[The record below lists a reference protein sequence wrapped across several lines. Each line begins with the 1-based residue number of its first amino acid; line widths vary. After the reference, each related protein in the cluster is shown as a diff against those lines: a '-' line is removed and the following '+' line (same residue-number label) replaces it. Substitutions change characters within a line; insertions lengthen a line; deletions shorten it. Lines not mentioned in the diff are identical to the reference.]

1 MFTSKRTDGA
11 HAMGELPRVG
21 TVRLYRIDGEEMT
34 FDQIQRNCPHVTE
47 KMLRDRLFRGERK
60 MARLSRPPDSRR
72 GVDKPRSW
80 R

>member
-1 MFTSKRTDGA
+1 
-11 HAMGELPRVG
+11 MGELPRVG

-60 MARLSRPPDSRR
+60 MARLGRPPDKRG

>member
-1 MFTSKRTDGA
+1 
-11 HAMGELPRVG
+11 MGELPRVG
-21 TVRLYRIDGEEMT
+21 TVRLYRIDGVEMT
-34 FDQIQRNCPHVTE
+34 FERIQQHCPHVTE

-60 MARLSRPPDSRR
+60 MARLSRPPDKRR